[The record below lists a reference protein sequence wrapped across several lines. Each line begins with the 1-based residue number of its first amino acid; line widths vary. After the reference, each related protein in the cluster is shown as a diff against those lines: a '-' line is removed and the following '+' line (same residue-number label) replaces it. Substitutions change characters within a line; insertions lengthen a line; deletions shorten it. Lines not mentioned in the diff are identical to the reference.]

1 LFYVFIKSIQ
11 KIVEINRNLKQMK
24 SITRDTET
32 TSSLKDLDTV
42 LDTLQHALK
51 RIDLVISEVG
61 RHRGDMLSFVQT
73 STLKNGMKDLR
84 EINCCV
90 KEMFISL
97 KLLLHEFK
105 PSSVK

>member
-11 KIVEINRNLKQMK
+11 KIVEINRNLKQMR
-24 SITRDTET
+24 SITNDTET
-32 TSSLKDLDTV
+32 TSSLKDLDKV
-42 LDTLQHALK
+42 RDTLQNTLK
-51 RIDLVISEVG
+51 RIDVVISEVG
-61 RHRGDMLSFVQT
+61 QHRGDMLSFVET
-73 STLKNGMKDLR
+73 SRLKDGLKDLR

-105 PSSVK
+105 ASSVK